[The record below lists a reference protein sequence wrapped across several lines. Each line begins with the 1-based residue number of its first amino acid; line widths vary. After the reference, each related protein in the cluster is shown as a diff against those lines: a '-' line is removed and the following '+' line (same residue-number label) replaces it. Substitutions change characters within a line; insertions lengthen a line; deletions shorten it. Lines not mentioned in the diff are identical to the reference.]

1 MFSKDLYCRHVITRA
16 CLGKERINQITKFQT
31 RQFADNKVNVSQKLL
46 SIRSTGLVENVGEVE
61 NAALSMLR
69 AIYPFPTMFSK
80 DCNLLQRC

>member
-80 DCNLLQRC
+80 DL